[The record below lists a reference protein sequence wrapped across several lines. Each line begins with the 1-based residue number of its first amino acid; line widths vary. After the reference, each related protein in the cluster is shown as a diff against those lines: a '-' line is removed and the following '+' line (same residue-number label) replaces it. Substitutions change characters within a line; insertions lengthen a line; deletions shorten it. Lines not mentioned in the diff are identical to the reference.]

1 MKITQIETIRVG
13 EFPDLIWVQV
23 HTDARD
29 ITGLGETW
37 YAASGVQALVHD
49 HFGPLLIGRDPE
61 DVEAHWTEMFKLS
74 DHAGF
79 GGAELRAIS
88 ALDMALWDIKGQA
101 AKLPV
106 YELLG
111 GPVRNKVRVYNTCGV
126 YGEIGD
132 GYNIYRDAGQVA
144 KDLLD
149 EGITAMK
156 MSPTD
161 FIALESSGQILDPV
175 ELDWAL
181 GPLRSIREAVGMDM
195 QVATDAHAK
204 WNLPNAIRIVQA
216 MEPYEIMWHE
226 ELLSPFNELAHLRL
240 QEATRTP
247 ICVAERMMTRYQF
260 RRFIEN
266 GAARIVMPDLVWT
279 GGISETFKVAI
290 LASAHQVPIAPHD
303 CTGPVN
309 MFACAQICMAS
320 PNVMIMESNRA
331 MHRGWYGR
339 FVTPNIEIGDGFLY
353 APEAPG
359 IGTKL
364 RPEVRDRPDAI
375 VAVSDAPKE
384 PWLTSRRRY
393 TFPPPDIQ
401 ADIEARRKAR
411 RGGRE

>member
-23 HTDARD
+23 HTDAG
-29 ITGLGETW
+29 IIGLGETW

-49 HFGPLLIGRDPE
+49 HFGPLLIGHDPQE
-61 DVEAHWTEMFKLS
+61 VESHWTEMFKLS
-74 DHAGF
+74 DHAGY
-79 GGAELRAIS
+79 GGADLRAIS
-88 ALDMALWDIKGQA
+88 ALDTALWDIKGQA
-101 AKLPV
+101 AKRPV

-111 GPVRNKVRVYNTCGV
+111 GPVRNKIPVYNTCGV
-126 YGEIGD
+126 YGEIQD
-132 GYNIYRDAGQVA
+132 GYNVFRDAGEVA
-144 KDLLD
+144 KSLLG
-149 EGITAMK
+149 EGVRAMK

-161 FIALESSGQILDPV
+161 FIALGSTGQLLDPV

-181 GPLRSIREAVGMDM
+181 GPIRRIRDAVGTEM
-195 QVATDAHAK
+195 QVANDAHAK
-204 WNLPNAIRIVQA
+204 WNLPGAIRIVQA

-226 ELLSPFNELAHLRL
+226 ELLSPFNEVAHLRL
-240 QEATRTP
+240 QQATKSP
-247 ICVAERMMTRYQF
+247 VCVAERLMTRYQF

-266 GAARIVMPDLVWT
+266 GSARIVMPDLVWT

-290 LASAHQVPIAPHD
+290 LASVHQAPVAPHD

-309 MFACAQICMAS
+309 MFACAQICMAC
-320 PNVMIMESNRA
+320 PNIMIMESNRA

-339 FVTPNIEIGDGFLY
+339 FVTPNADIKDGFMY
-353 APEAPG
+353 APQEPG
-359 IGTKL
+359 IGTRL
-364 RPEVRDRPDAI
+364 RPEVRDRSDA
-375 VAVSDAPKE
+375 VVQVSDEARE

-401 ADIEARRKAR
+401 AEVEARRRAR

>member
-1 MKITQIETIRVG
+1 ITQIETIRVG

-23 HTDARD
+23 HTDAG

-49 HFGPLLIGRDPE
+49 HFGPLLIGRDPQE
-61 DVEAHWTEMFKLS
+61 VESHWTEMFKLS
-74 DHAGF
+74 DHAGY

-88 ALDMALWDIKGQA
+88 ALDTALWDIKGQA
-101 AKLPV
+101 AKRTV

-111 GPVRNKVRVYNTCGV
+111 GPVRAKVPVYNTCGV
-126 YGEIGD
+126 YGEIQD
-132 GYNIYRDAGQVA
+132 GYNLYRDAGRVA
-144 KDLLD
+144 KELLD
-149 EGITAMK
+149 EGVGAMK

-161 FIALESSGQILDPV
+161 FIALGSAGQLLDPV
-175 ELDWAL
+175 DLDWAL
-181 GPLRSIREAVGMDM
+181 GPIRRIREAVGMEM
-195 QVATDAHAK
+195 QVANDAHAK

-226 ELLSPFNELAHLRL
+226 ELLSPFNETAHLRL
-240 QEATRTP
+240 QESTKSP
-247 ICVAERMMTRYQF
+247 ICVAERLMTRYQF

-266 GAARIVMPDLVWT
+266 GSARIVMPDLVWT

-290 LASAHQVPIAPHD
+290 LASAHQIPVAPHD

-309 MFACAQICMAS
+309 MFACAQVCMAS
-320 PNVMIMESNRA
+320 PNVIIMESNRA

-339 FVTPNIEIGDGFLY
+339 FVKPNADIRDGFMY
-353 APEAPG
+353 APQEPG
-359 IGTKL
+359 VGTRL
-364 RPEVRDRPDAI
+364 RPEVRDRPDA
-375 VAVSDAPKE
+375 VVQVSDQPRE

-401 ADIEARRKAR
+401 AEGEARRKAR